1 MQRGRLEQGT
11 NTFAQVLHCAPA
23 RSTLCPRA
31 RELRESERCAALSLP
46 TFVDM
51 AADAQDPQVQAYSAL
66 LEQLN
71 DAPYDRSLHEQRI
84 ALARN
89 LALADEVDQARNGLA
104 QVFPL
109 SQGAS

>member
-1 MQRGRLEQGT
+1 M
-11 NTFAQVLHCAPA
+11 
-23 RSTLCPRA
+23 
-31 RELRESERCAALSLP
+31 RESERCAALSLP
-46 TFVDM
+46 TSVDM

-71 DAPYDRSLHEQRI
+71 AAPHDRSLHEQRI
-84 ALARN
+84 ALAR
-89 LALADEVDQARNGLA
+89 ALTDEQEVEQARNGLA